1 MLSKGL
7 DFENV
12 ALVGILDAD
21 QMLNFPDFRAFERS
35 YQLMAQVSGRAGRK
49 DKQGKVIIQTTDP
62 GLALINYVRTNDYE
76 AMFTEQIAERQAFNY
91 PPFVRMIRITLKHK
105 EFPALQKAANA
116 LAEDMRIVFGK
127 RVLGPQQPM
136 VGRISNYYL
145 LNILLKIEKKS
156 SFEKARKL
164 LGDIIREATD
174 SDVMSGVRIF
184 PDVDPY

>member
-1 MLSKGL
+1 
-7 DFENV
+7 
-12 ALVGILDAD
+12 
-21 QMLNFPDFRAFERS
+21 MLNFPDFRAFERS

-62 GLALINYVRTNDYE
+62 GLSLINYVRNNDYE
-76 AMFTEQIAERQAFNY
+76 SMFRDQVAERQAFNY

-105 EFPALQKAANA
+105 ELQSLQRAACK
-116 LAEDMRIVFGK
+116 LADEMRIVFGR
-127 RVLGPQQPM
+127 RVLGPQQPL

-145 LNILLKIEKKS
+145 LNIILKVEKKS

-164 LGDIIREATD
+164 LSDILKEASD
-174 SDVMSGVRIF
+174 SDVMSGVRIQ